1 MESTSLKAQTR
12 TVISKGL
19 NRLRRDGLLPGV
31 LYGSNV
37 DPVALQ
43 LPAHEA
49 GQLLTRL
56 QGTVLIDL
64 EVDGQTHTTIV
75 RELQRDVLR
84 GNPVHVDFMA
94 VDMEQVL
101 NIMVPINLVGESPAV
116 ATGEYA
122 VMTSLYELEV
132 ECLPKDIINIIE
144 VSVEGLTDLGD
155 TILVS
160 DVVVPEGINILTDSE
175 EAVAR
180 VAYAGIVEVE
190 EEEEEEEGLELDA
203 EDVEVIEKGKG
214 TDDEFDESS
223 DNAEST
229 E

>member
-31 LYGSNV
+31 LYASNV

-160 DVVVPEGINILTDSE
+160 DVVVPEGINILTDLE
-175 EAVAR
+175 ESVAR

>member
-1 MESTSLKAQTR
+1 MESTLLKAQTR

-31 LYGSNV
+31 LYGTNM
-37 DPVALQ
+37 DPIALQ

-49 GQLLTRL
+49 GQILTRL

-64 EVDGQTHTTIV
+64 EVDGQNHTTIV
-75 RELQRDVLR
+75 RELQKDVLK
-84 GNPVHVDFMA
+84 GNPLHVDFMA

-101 NIMVPINLVGESPAV
+101 TITVPITLVGESPAV

-122 VMTSLYELEV
+122 VMTSLYDLEV
-132 ECLPKDIINIIE
+132 ECLPKDIINSIE

-160 DVVVPEGINILTDSE
+160 DVNVPEGVNILTDLE

-190 EEEEEEEGLELDA
+190 EEETDEEGLELDA

-214 TDDEFDESS
+214 ADDDFEEAS
-223 DNAEST
+223 DNDEST

>member
-1 MESTSLKAQTR
+1 MDNASLEAQTR
-12 TVISKGL
+12 TVIGKGL
-19 NRLRRDGLLPGV
+19 NLLRRNGLLPGV
-31 LYGSNV
+31 LYGSKIE
-37 DPVALQ
+37 PIALQ

-49 GQLLTRL
+49 GQVLTRL

-64 EVDGQTHTTIV
+64 ELDGQSHTTIV

-84 GNPVHVDFMA
+84 GHPLHVDFMA
-94 VDMEQVL
+94 VDMDQVL
-101 NIMVPINLVGESPAV
+101 TITVPISLVGESPAV

-122 VMTSLYELEV
+122 VMTSLYDLEV
-132 ECLPKDIINIIE
+132 ECLPKDIINLIE
-144 VSVEGLTDLGD
+144 VNVEDLTELGD

-160 DVVVPEGINILTDSE
+160 DIDVAEGITILTDME

-190 EEEEEEEGLELDA
+190 EEEEEEDGLELDA
-203 EDVEVIEKGKG
+203 EDVEVIEKGKVS
-214 TDDEFDESS
+214 DDDFEESS
-223 DNAEST
+223 DNAGST

>member
-1 MESTSLKAQTR
+1 MESTLLKAQTR

-56 QGTVLIDL
+56 QGTILIDL

-84 GNPVHVDFMA
+84 GHPVHVDFMA

-101 NIMVPINLVGESPAV
+101 TIMVPINLVGESPAV

-132 ECLPKDIINIIE
+132 ECLPKDIINIVE
-144 VSVEGLTDLGD
+144 VSVEGLTELGD

-160 DVVVPEGINILTDSE
+160 DVVVPEGINILTDLE

-180 VAYAGIVEVE
+180 VAYAGIIEVE

-203 EDVEVIEKGKG
+203 EDVEVIEKGKV
-214 TDDEFDESS
+214 TDDDFEESS

>member
-1 MESTSLKAQTR
+1 MESTFLKAQTR
-12 TVISKGL
+12 TIISKGL
-19 NRLRRDGLLPGV
+19 NRLRRDGLLPGI
-31 LYGSNV
+31 LYGSNT

-49 GQLLTRL
+49 GQILIRL

-64 EVDGQTHTTIV
+64 EVDGQTYTTIV
-75 RELQRDVLR
+75 RELQRDVLS
-84 GNPVHVDFMA
+84 GHPVHVDFMA

-101 NIMVPINLVGESPAV
+101 TIMVPINLVGESPAV

-160 DVVVPEGINILTDSE
+160 DVVVPEGINILTDLE

-180 VAYAGIVEVE
+180 VAYAGIVEV

-203 EDVEVIEKGKG
+203 EDVEVIEKGKV
-214 TDDEFDESS
+214 DDDDFEESS
-223 DNAEST
+223 DNAESI

>member
-1 MESTSLKAQTR
+1 
-12 TVISKGL
+12 
-19 NRLRRDGLLPGV
+19 
-31 LYGSNV
+31 
-37 DPVALQ
+37 
-43 LPAHEA
+43 
-49 GQLLTRL
+49 
-56 QGTVLIDL
+56 
-64 EVDGQTHTTIV
+64 
-75 RELQRDVLR
+75 
-84 GNPVHVDFMA
+84 MA

-160 DVVVPEGINILTDSE
+160 DVVVPEGINILTDLE
-175 EAVAR
+175 ESVAR

-214 TDDEFDESS
+214 ADDDFEETS
-223 DNAEST
+223 DNIAST

>member
-1 MESTSLKAQTR
+1 MESTLLKAQTR

-31 LYGSNV
+31 LYGTNM
-37 DPVALQ
+37 DPIALQ

-49 GQLLTRL
+49 GQILTRL

-64 EVDGQTHTTIV
+64 EVDGQNHTTIV
-75 RELQRDVLR
+75 RELQKDVLK
-84 GNPVHVDFMA
+84 GNPLHVDFMA

-101 NIMVPINLVGESPAV
+101 TITVPITLVGESPAV

-122 VMTSLYELEV
+122 VMASLYDLEV
-132 ECLPKDIINIIE
+132 ECLPKDIINSIE

-160 DVVVPEGINILTDSE
+160 DVNVPEGVNILTDLE

-190 EEEEEEEGLELDA
+190 EEETDEEGLELDA

-214 TDDEFDESS
+214 VDDDFEEAS
-223 DNAEST
+223 DNDEST

>member
-1 MESTSLKAQTR
+1 MESTLLKAETR
-12 TVISKGL
+12 VVIGKGL

-31 LYGSNV
+31 LYGSNM

-64 EVDGQTHTTIV
+64 EVNGQTHTTIV

-84 GNPVHVDFMA
+84 GDPVHVDFMA

-101 NIMVPINLVGESPAV
+101 NIRVPISLVGESPAV

-132 ECLPKDIINIIE
+132 ECLPKDIINIVE

-160 DVVVPEGINILTDSE
+160 DVVVPEGINILTDLE

-203 EDVEVIEKGKG
+203 EDVEVIEKGKV
-214 TDDEFDESS
+214 TDDDFEESS

>member
-1 MESTSLKAQTR
+1 M
-12 TVISKGL
+12 
-19 NRLRRDGLLPGV
+19 N
-31 LYGSNV
+31 
-37 DPVALQ
+37 PVALQ

-49 GQLLTRL
+49 GQILTRL

-64 EVDGQTHTTIV
+64 EVDGQNHTTIV
-75 RELQRDVLR
+75 REVQRDVLT
-84 GNPVHVDFMA
+84 GHPLHVDFMA

-101 NIMVPINLVGESPAV
+101 TITVPISLVGESPAV
-116 ATGEYA
+116 ATGEYT
-122 VMTSLYELEV
+122 VMTSLYDLEV
-132 ECLPKDIINIIE
+132 ECLPKDMINIIE
-144 VSVEGLTDLGD
+144 VSVDGLTDLGD
-155 TILVS
+155 SILVS
-160 DVVVPEGINILTDSE
+160 DVIVPEGIKILTDLE

-214 TDDEFDESS
+214 ADDDFEETS
-223 DNAEST
+223 DNTAST

>member
-1 MESTSLKAQTR
+1 MESTLLKAQTR
-12 TVISKGL
+12 VVISKGL

-31 LYGSNV
+31 LYGSNM

-84 GNPVHVDFMA
+84 GDPIHVDFMA

-101 NIMVPINLVGESPAV
+101 NIRVPISLVGESPAV

-132 ECLPKDIINIIE
+132 ECLPKDIINIVE

-160 DVVVPEGINILTDSE
+160 DVVVPEGINILTDLE

-203 EDVEVIEKGKG
+203 EDVEVIEKGKV
-214 TDDEFDESS
+214 TDDDFDESS

>member
-12 TVISKGL
+12 TVIRKGL

-84 GNPVHVDFMA
+84 GHPVHVDFMA

-101 NIMVPINLVGESPAV
+101 TIMVPINLVGESPAV

-132 ECLPKDIINIIE
+132 ECLPKDIINIVE
-144 VSVEGLTDLGD
+144 VSVEGLTELGD

-160 DVVVPEGINILTDSE
+160 DVVVPEGINILTDLE

-180 VAYAGIVEVE
+180 VAYAGIIEVE

>member
-64 EVDGQTHTTIV
+64 EVDGQTYTTIV
-75 RELQRDVLR
+75 RELQRDILR
-84 GNPVHVDFMA
+84 GHPVHVDFMA

-101 NIMVPINLVGESPAV
+101 TIMVPINLVGESPAV

-132 ECLPKDIINIIE
+132 ECLPKDIINIVE
-144 VSVEGLTDLGD
+144 VSVEGLTELGD

-160 DVVVPEGINILTDSE
+160 DVVVPEGINILTDLE

-180 VAYAGIVEVE
+180 VAYAGIIEVE

-203 EDVEVIEKGKG
+203 EDVEVIEKGKV
-214 TDDEFDESS
+214 TDDDFEESS

>member
-12 TVISKGL
+12 TVITKGL

-84 GNPVHVDFMA
+84 GHPVHVDFMA

-101 NIMVPINLVGESPAV
+101 TIMVPINLVGESPAV

-132 ECLPKDIINIIE
+132 ECLPKDIINIVE
-144 VSVEGLTDLGD
+144 VSVEDLTDLGD

-160 DVVVPEGINILTDSE
+160 DVVVPEGINILTDLE

-180 VAYAGIVEVE
+180 VAYAGIIEVE

-203 EDVEVIEKGKG
+203 EDVEVIEKGKV
-214 TDDEFDESS
+214 TDDFEESG

>member
-12 TVISKGL
+12 VVISKGL

-31 LYGSNV
+31 LYGSNM

-84 GNPVHVDFMA
+84 GDPIHVDFMA

-101 NIMVPINLVGESPAV
+101 NIRVPISLVGESPAV

-132 ECLPKDIINIIE
+132 ECLPKDIINIVE

-160 DVVVPEGINILTDSE
+160 DVVVPEGINILTDLE

-203 EDVEVIEKGKG
+203 EDVEVIEKGKV
-214 TDDEFDESS
+214 TDDDFDESS

>member
-1 MESTSLKAQTR
+1 MESTLLKAQTR
-12 TVISKGL
+12 TIISKGL

-31 LYGSNV
+31 LYGSNM

-160 DVVVPEGINILTDSE
+160 DVVVPEGINILTDLE
-175 EAVAR
+175 ESVAR

>member
-1 MESTSLKAQTR
+1 MDTVLLKAQTR
-12 TVISKGL
+12 TVIRKGL
-19 NRLRRDGLLPGV
+19 NQLRRNGLLPGV
-31 LYGSNV
+31 LYGSNIEA
-37 DPVALQ
+37 VALQ

-56 QGTVLIDL
+56 QGTILIDL
-64 EVDGQTHTTIV
+64 ELDSQNHMTIV

-84 GNPVHVDFMA
+84 GHPLHVDFMA
-94 VDMEQVL
+94 VDMDQVL
-101 NIMVPINLVGESPAV
+101 TITVPISLVGESPAS

-122 VMTSLYELEV
+122 VMTNLYELEV

-144 VSVEGLTDLGD
+144 VSVEGMKKLGD
-155 TILVS
+155 RILVS
-160 DVVVPEGINILTDSE
+160 DLAVPEGITILTDLE

-190 EEEEEEEGLELDA
+190 VEEEEEEGLELDA
-203 EDVEVIEKGKG
+203 EDVEVIEKGKVA
-214 TDDEFDESS
+214 DDDFEESS
-223 DNAEST
+223 GNAESA

>member
-1 MESTSLKAQTR
+1 MESTLLKAETR
-12 TVISKGL
+12 VVIGKGL

-31 LYGSNV
+31 LYGSNM

-84 GNPVHVDFMA
+84 GDPVHVDFMA

-101 NIMVPINLVGESPAV
+101 NIRVPISLVGESPAV

-132 ECLPKDIINIIE
+132 ECLPKDIINIVE

-160 DVVVPEGINILTDSE
+160 DVVVPEGINILTDLE

-203 EDVEVIEKGKG
+203 EDVEVIEKGKV
-214 TDDEFDESS
+214 TDDDFEESS

>member
-31 LYGSNV
+31 LYGSNM

-160 DVVVPEGINILTDSE
+160 DVVVPEGINILTDLE
-175 EAVAR
+175 ESVAR
-180 VAYAGIVEVE
+180 VAYAGIVEV

>member
-160 DVVVPEGINILTDSE
+160 DVVVPEGINILTDLE
-175 EAVAR
+175 ESVAR

>member
-1 MESTSLKAQTR
+1 M
-12 TVISKGL
+12 
-19 NRLRRDGLLPGV
+19 
-31 LYGSNV
+31 

-160 DVVVPEGINILTDSE
+160 DVVVPEGINILTDLE
-175 EAVAR
+175 ESVAR

>member
-1 MESTSLKAQTR
+1 MESTLLKAQTR
-12 TVISKGL
+12 TVITKGL
-19 NRLRRDGLLPGV
+19 NRLRRDGLLPGI
-31 LYGSNV
+31 LYGTDMN
-37 DPVALQ
+37 PVALQ

-49 GQLLTRL
+49 GQILTRL

-64 EVDGQTHTTIV
+64 EVDGKNHTTIV
-75 RELQRDVLR
+75 RELQRDVLT
-84 GNPVHVDFMA
+84 GHPLHVDFMA

-101 NIMVPINLVGESPAV
+101 TITVPINLVGESPAV
-116 ATGEYA
+116 ATGEYT
-122 VMTSLYELEV
+122 VMTSLYDLEV
-132 ECLPKDIINIIE
+132 ECLPKDMINIIE
-144 VSVEGLTDLGD
+144 VSVDGLTDLGD
-155 TILVS
+155 SILVS
-160 DVVVPEGINILTDSE
+160 DVIVPEGIKILTDLE

-214 TDDEFDESS
+214 ADDDFEETS
-223 DNAEST
+223 DNIAST

>member
-84 GNPVHVDFMA
+84 GDPIHVDFMA

-101 NIMVPINLVGESPAV
+101 NIRVPISLVGESPAV

-160 DVVVPEGINILTDSE
+160 DVGVPEGINILTDLE
-175 EAVAR
+175 ESVAR
-180 VAYAGIVEVE
+180 VAYAGIDDVE

>member
-12 TVISKGL
+12 TVIRKGL

-84 GNPVHVDFMA
+84 GHPVHVDFMA

-101 NIMVPINLVGESPAV
+101 TIMVPINLVGESPAV

-132 ECLPKDIINIIE
+132 ECLPKDIINIVE

-160 DVVVPEGINILTDSE
+160 DVVVPEGINILTD
-175 EAVAR
+175 
-180 VAYAGIVEVE
+180 
-190 EEEEEEEGLELDA
+190 L
-203 EDVEVIEKGKG
+203 
-214 TDDEFDESS
+214 
-223 DNAEST
+223 
-229 E
+229 

>member
-1 MESTSLKAQTR
+1 MDTVLLKAQTR

-19 NRLRRDGLLPGV
+19 NQLRLNGLLPGV
-31 LYGSNV
+31 LYGSNIEPIV
-37 DPVALQ
+37 LQ

-64 EVDGQTHTTIV
+64 ELDGQNHIVIV

-84 GNPVHVDFMA
+84 GHPLHVDFMS
-94 VDMEQVL
+94 VDMDQVL
-101 NIMVPINLVGESPAV
+101 TITVPISLVGESPAV

-132 ECLPKDIINIIE
+132 ECLPKDIINVIE
-144 VSVEGLTDLGD
+144 VNVEGLTELGD
-155 TILVS
+155 TILIS
-160 DVVVPEGINILTDSE
+160 DLDVPEGITMLTDLE
-175 EAVAR
+175 ETVAR

-190 EEEEEEEGLELDA
+190 EEEEDEEGLELDA
-203 EDVEVIEKGKG
+203 EDVEVIEKGKVA
-214 TDDEFDESS
+214 DDDFEESS
-223 DNAEST
+223 DNAEGT

>member
-1 MESTSLKAQTR
+1 M
-12 TVISKGL
+12 
-19 NRLRRDGLLPGV
+19 N
-31 LYGSNV
+31 
-37 DPVALQ
+37 PVALQ

-49 GQLLTRL
+49 GQILTRL

-64 EVDGQTHTTIV
+64 EVDGQNHTTIV
-75 RELQRDVLR
+75 RELQRDVLT
-84 GNPVHVDFMA
+84 GHPLHVDFMA

-101 NIMVPINLVGESPAV
+101 TITVPISLVGESPAV
-116 ATGEYA
+116 ATGEYT
-122 VMTSLYELEV
+122 VMTSLYDLEV
-132 ECLPKDIINIIE
+132 ECLPKDMINIIE
-144 VSVEGLTDLGD
+144 VSVDGLTDLGD
-155 TILVS
+155 SILVS
-160 DVVVPEGINILTDSE
+160 DVIVPEGIKILTDLE

-214 TDDEFDESS
+214 ADDDFEETS
-223 DNAEST
+223 DNIAST

>member
-1 MESTSLKAQTR
+1 MESTLLKAQTR
-12 TVISKGL
+12 TIISKGL

-31 LYGSNV
+31 LYGSNT

-49 GQLLTRL
+49 GQILIRL

-75 RELQRDVLR
+75 RELQRDVLS
-84 GNPVHVDFMA
+84 GHPVHVDFMV

-101 NIMVPINLVGESPAV
+101 TIMVPINLVGESPAV

-160 DVVVPEGINILTDSE
+160 DVVVPEGINILTDLE

-180 VAYAGIVEVE
+180 VAYAGIVEE

-203 EDVEVIEKGKG
+203 EDVEVIEKGKVA
-214 TDDEFDESS
+214 DDDFEESS
-223 DNAEST
+223 DTAESI

>member
-1 MESTSLKAQTR
+1 MESTLLKAQTR

-56 QGTVLIDL
+56 QGTILIDL

-84 GNPVHVDFMA
+84 GHPVHVDFMA

-101 NIMVPINLVGESPAV
+101 TIMVPINLVGESPAV

-132 ECLPKDIINIIE
+132 ECLPKDIINIVE
-144 VSVEGLTDLGD
+144 VSVEGLTELGD

-160 DVVVPEGINILTDSE
+160 DVVVPEGINILTDLE

-180 VAYAGIVEVE
+180 VAYAGIIEV

-203 EDVEVIEKGKG
+203 EDVEVIEKGKV
-214 TDDEFDESS
+214 TDDDFEESS

>member
-1 MESTSLKAQTR
+1 MESTLLKAQTR
-12 TVISKGL
+12 TIISKGL

-31 LYGSNV
+31 LYGSNT
-37 DPVALQ
+37 DPVSLQ

-49 GQLLTRL
+49 GQILIRL

-75 RELQRDVLR
+75 RELQRDVLS
-84 GNPVHVDFMA
+84 GYPVHVDFMV

-101 NIMVPINLVGESPAV
+101 TIMVPINLVGESPAV

-160 DVVVPEGINILTDSE
+160 DVVVPEGINILTDLE

-180 VAYAGIVEVE
+180 VAYAGIVEE

-203 EDVEVIEKGKG
+203 EDVEVIEKGKVA
-214 TDDEFDESS
+214 DDDFEESS
-223 DNAEST
+223 DNAESI

>member
-1 MESTSLKAQTR
+1 MESTLLKAQTR

-84 GNPVHVDFMA
+84 GHPVHVDFMA

-101 NIMVPINLVGESPAV
+101 TIMVPINLVGESPAV

-132 ECLPKDIINIIE
+132 ECLPKDIINIVE
-144 VSVEGLTDLGD
+144 VSVEGLTELGD

-160 DVVVPEGINILTDSE
+160 DVVVPEGINILTDLE

-180 VAYAGIVEVE
+180 VAYAGIIEV

-203 EDVEVIEKGKG
+203 EDVEVIEKGKV
-214 TDDEFDESS
+214 TDDDFEESS

>member
-101 NIMVPINLVGESPAV
+101 NIRVPISLVGESPAV

-160 DVVVPEGINILTDSE
+160 DVGVPEGINILTDLE
-175 EAVAR
+175 ESVAR